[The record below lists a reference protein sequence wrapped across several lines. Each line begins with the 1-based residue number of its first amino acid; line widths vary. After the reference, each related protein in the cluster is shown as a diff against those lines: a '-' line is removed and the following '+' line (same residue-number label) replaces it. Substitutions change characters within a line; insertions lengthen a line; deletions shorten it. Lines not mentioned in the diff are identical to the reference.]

1 MHKELRSLA
10 AAAALC
16 LTPMVAS
23 AGLIGFDFSSFGAG
37 LSGEVCG
44 DSCSELALFSDVTVS
59 GLDSYFAPGA
69 APGFSLTGGFQ
80 FVELGDYGSGG
91 APPTGNW
98 QLTDGG
104 GDSLF
109 GLFTGQFS
117 GGASDPERD
126 GSLLYAVEG
135 GTGLFGGALG
145 VGISSV
151 VFSPFPGY
159 YTEAGTFAV
168 QVPDTVEAPEP
179 GIIALFATGMGMLA
193 LAWTVRRRREALAHT
208 LAD

>member
-16 LTPMVAS
+16 LTPIVAS
-23 AGLIGFDFSSFGAG
+23 ANLIGFDFSSLGNG
-37 LSGEVCG
+37 IEGEVCG
-44 DSCSELALFSDVTVS
+44 HSCSELALLSNVTVS

-69 APGFSLTGGFQ
+69 APSFSLTGGFQ
-80 FVELGDYGSGG
+80 FVELGSYGTGG

-109 GLFTGQFS
+109 GLLTGQFS

-126 GSLLYAVEG
+126 GVLLYAVQG
-135 GTGLFGGALG
+135 GTGLFDGALG
-145 VGISSV
+145 LGISSV

-159 YTEAGTFAV
+159 YSEAGTFAV
-168 QVPDTVEAPEP
+168 ELADTVEAPEP

-193 LAWTVRRRREALAHT
+193 LVWTGRRRREALANT
-208 LAD
+208 PTD